1 MSGYVTPS
9 ITENINDA
17 KKMLF
22 NDIKDSFEKRFIL
35 SADLITENLK
45 INKNI
50 DINTIIEMNANK

>member
-45 INKNI
+45 INKN
-50 DINTIIEMNANK
+50 